1 MVVGIFIS
9 LVSTDFFVSQPQ
21 TLTPLVL
28 RLKTSLNPGME
39 GLVVTLRDRTC
50 AGAMPMPVA
59 ITILHGASDGSV
71 GQFLFTR
78 VACRVFTMRPKAELF
93 QPCSAC
99 AFSNLSQAKKS
110 ENRPPNRTGLQFT
123 IPSVNFMN
131 FVLSSRDLAA
141 RLRH

>member
-110 ENRPPNRTGLQFT
+110 ENQAAKPDRASIHNSFREFHE
-123 IPSVNFMN
+123 FR
-131 FVLSSRDLAA
+131 FVFP
-141 RLRH
+141 